1 MYYNTFKE
9 TRSEI
14 SVSPAAELPIRN
26 IREDIDEDFEE
37 DRTGCNKRESLLCLF
52 VKQILED
59 CSTRK
64 KPLRQEGILRKL
76 DEYPYCICVDRKT
89 LSRTLNTLM
98 DEYPNILR
106 NKDGVWYE
114 AERRVA

>member
-9 TRSEI
+9 NRSEI
-14 SVSPAAELPIRN
+14 HVSQEAELTIGN
-26 IREDIDEDFEE
+26 ICEDMDEDFEE

-52 VKQILED
+52 VKQILEN
-59 CSTRK
+59 CSNRK
-64 KPLRQEGILRKL
+64 KPLRQEGILRML

-106 NKDGVWYE
+106 NRDGVWYE
-114 AERRVA
+114 TERRVA